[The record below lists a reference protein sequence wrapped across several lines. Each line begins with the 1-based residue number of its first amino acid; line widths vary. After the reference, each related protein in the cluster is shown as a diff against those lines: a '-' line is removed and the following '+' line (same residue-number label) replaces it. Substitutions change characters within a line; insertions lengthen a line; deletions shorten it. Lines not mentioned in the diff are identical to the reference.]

1 MGREVNVDEFEE
13 LYRATAPELF
23 NYIRR
28 RSAAD
33 PEDMVAEVFAV
44 AWRRRADL
52 PSTLLR
58 RAWLFG
64 AARRLLL
71 AKVRAEGREREV
83 VELAARLDDGG
94 ERRIDRGVQDVVT
107 RALGRLGPEQRELI
121 QLVEWEQLT
130 PAEVAVVLG
139 IRPGTARVRL
149 HRARQALAADVEIQ
163 ELIKR
168 SAVPLSP
175 RAVSLASPTSKG
187 TQA

>member
-1 MGREVNVDEFEE
+1 MRREITVAEFEQ

-33 PEDMVAEVFAV
+33 PEDLVAEVYAI

-71 AKVRAEGREREV
+71 AEARARGREREV
-83 VELAARLDDGG
+83 VELAALLDDGV
-94 ERRIDRGVQDVVT
+94 ERRMDRRVQDVVA
-107 RALGRLGPEQRELI
+107 RALGRLGRDERELI
-121 QLVEWEQLT
+121 QLVEWEHLT

-149 HRARQALAADVEIQ
+149 HRARQSLAADVEIQ
-163 ELIKR
+163 ELIKAGTPVT
-168 SAVPLSP
+168 SA
-175 RAVSLASPTSKG
+175 AVAE
-187 TQA
+187 TQT